1 VTSPGDNA
9 LGDFLRARRA
19 AARPDFHG
27 ASSRGRRVAGL
38 RREEV
43 AVFADVSVD
52 YYARLEQG
60 RERGPSAQ
68 VLSAVARALAL
79 DDDSTR
85 HLFLLAGVL
94 PERRGTAPRRVSG
107 QLRQLLDSFTHAPA
121 FVIDPRLDIVAANA
135 VTDRLFAPFAVRDNL
150 LRMIFDDPAAGV
162 FYRDWS
168 TAAEGAVASLREG
181 LGAVPGDAGIIRLV
195 SELEANPEF
204 AAMWSRQDV
213 RGKTRAAKEFRH
225 PEVGDLSLT
234 YQAFDVRDA
243 PGLQLVVYL
252 AEPATASADSLALLA
267 TVSTMR

>member
-1 VTSPGDNA
+1 
-9 LGDFLRARRA
+9 
-19 AARPDFHG
+19 
-27 ASSRGRRVAGL
+27 
-38 RREEV
+38 
-43 AVFADVSVD
+43 VFADVSVD

-94 PERRGTAPRRVSG
+94 PERRVNAPRRVSS
-107 QLRQLLDSFTHAPA
+107 QLRQLLDSFGHAPA
-121 FVIDPRLDIVAANA
+121 FVLDPRLDIVASNA
-135 VTDRLFAPFAVRDNL
+135 VADRLFAPFTVRDNL
-150 LRMIFDDPAAGV
+150 LRMIFADPAAGI

-181 LGAVPGDAGIIRLV
+181 LGTAPGETSILRLV
-195 SELEANPEF
+195 SELEANAEF
-204 AAMWSRQDV
+204 AALWSRQNV

-225 PEVGDLSLT
+225 PDVGDLSLT
-234 YQAFDVRDA
+234 YQAFDVRES

-252 AEPATASADSLALLA
+252 AEPETASADALALL
-267 TVSTMR
+267 STLSTIQ

>member
-1 VTSPGDNA
+1 
-9 LGDFLRARRA
+9 
-19 AARPDFHG
+19 
-27 ASSRGRRVAGL
+27 VAGL

-68 VLSAVARALAL
+68 VLSAIARALAL

-94 PERRGTAPRRVSG
+94 PERRGNAPRLVSEP
-107 QLRQLLDSFTHAPA
+107 LHQLLDSFSAAPA
-121 FVIDPRLDIVAANA
+121 FVLDPRLDIVAANPVA
-135 VTDRLFAPFAVRDNL
+135 DRLFAPFAVRDNL
-150 LRMIFDDPAAGV
+150 LRMIFDDPAAGH
-162 FYRDWS
+162 FYRDWP
-168 TAAEGAVASLREG
+168 TAAEGAAAALREG
-181 LGAVPGDAGIIRLV
+181 LGAAPGDTGILGLV
-195 SELEANPEF
+195 SELEANAEF
-204 AAMWSRQDV
+204 AALWRRQNV

-234 YQAFDVRDA
+234 YQAFDVRDS

-252 AEPATASADSLALLA
+252 AEPATASSDALALL
-267 TVSTMR
+267 VGLSREVPVR